1 MFVWALTLRVVM
13 LWWNVF
19 SIFTIRVNKELIWV
33 IIMGGWVFYVVEEK
47 IHVVEAIREYECFHW
62 ERFGVFPWQS

>member
-47 IHVVEAIREYECFHW
+47 IHLLKLFEYEYFHW
-62 ERFGVFPWQS
+62 ERFGVFPW